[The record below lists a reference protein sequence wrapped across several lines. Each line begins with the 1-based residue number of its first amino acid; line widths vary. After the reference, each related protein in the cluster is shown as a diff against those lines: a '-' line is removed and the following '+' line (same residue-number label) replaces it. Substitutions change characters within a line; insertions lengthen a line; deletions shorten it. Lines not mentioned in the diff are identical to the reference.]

1 MWAGDPRRDDRAS
14 NLTDARR
21 SIPLRQFAS
30 LVSVPRVRWVSLQ
43 KGKPAEELQPTGFDI
58 LDFTS
63 ELDDF
68 ADTAALVAN
77 LDLVISVDTSVV
89 HLVGGL
95 GKPVWLLSRFDGCWR
110 WMLEREDS
118 PWYPGLRIFRQQE
131 PLVWGPLLER
141 VASEL
146 ASRALR

>member
-1 MWAGDPRRDDRAS
+1 M
-14 NLTDARR
+14 
-21 SIPLRQFAS
+21 
-30 LVSVPRVRWVSLQ
+30 Q
-43 KGKPAEELQPTGFDI
+43 KGKPTEQLQSAGFDI

-89 HLVGGL
+89 HLAGAL

-118 PWYPGLRIFRQQE
+118 PWYPSLRVFRQEE
-131 PLVWGPLLER
+131 PLAWGPLLER
-141 VASEL
+141 VAREL
-146 ASRALR
+146 ASRTLR